1 MTVLE
6 CIKAAQ
12 AKHSVDHP
20 LLNAFADLPA
30 KRKVRDI
37 AISTV
42 IVKWTAADGPA
53 GFPKAFELAVAE
65 LEAEG
70 V

>member
-12 AKHSVDHP
+12 AKHSVDHT
-20 LLNAFADLPA
+20 LLNAFADLTA
-30 KRKVRDI
+30 KRRIIDI
-37 AISTV
+37 SASTV
-42 IVKWTAADGPA
+42 IVKWDMAEGPA
-53 GFPKAFELAVAE
+53 GFPKAFELAVAQ

-70 V
+70 